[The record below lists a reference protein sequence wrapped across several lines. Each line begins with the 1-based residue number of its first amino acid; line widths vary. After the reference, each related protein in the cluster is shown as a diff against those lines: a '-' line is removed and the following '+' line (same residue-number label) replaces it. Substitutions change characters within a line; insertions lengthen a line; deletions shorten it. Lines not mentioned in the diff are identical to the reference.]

1 MITFFSNFNVYKEN
15 LHVNWIIYLK
25 GGETNEAFIG
35 EDEDISNV
43 DEPVQS
49 AALPWRRTDDDQN
62 VPRAQDEFPPWIN
75 NEEYLPY
82 TSPTNTVIGES
93 SHTFS
98 SKIPLIFYLLR
109 RFLYFKLLYYSSASG
124 KVRSMKLDIKFIFLN
139 KRKIPP
145 KLEIKIHFHIS
156 DFDT

>member
-1 MITFFSNFNVYKEN
+1 MSIKKPSCKLNYFF
-15 LHVNWIIYLK
+15 K

-93 SHTFS
+93 
-98 SKIPLIFYLLR
+98 
-109 RFLYFKLLYYSSASG
+109 
-124 KVRSMKLDIKFIFLN
+124 
-139 KRKIPP
+139 
-145 KLEIKIHFHIS
+145 
-156 DFDT
+156 

>member
-1 MITFFSNFNVYKEN
+1 MTWHFISICKCHLLYINCDNIFWKINVYKEN
-15 LHVNWIIYLK
+15 LYVNWIIFLK

-93 SHTFS
+93 
-98 SKIPLIFYLLR
+98 
-109 RFLYFKLLYYSSASG
+109 
-124 KVRSMKLDIKFIFLN
+124 
-139 KRKIPP
+139 
-145 KLEIKIHFHIS
+145 
-156 DFDT
+156 